1 MKPSVS
7 NALTQGISLTWR
19 NFGRFVVPSLILFFS
34 IAIYTGVSVVAS
46 IVMEYAP
53 LVGFMLQ
60 MFSLLLQGVFI
71 FVSAA
76 LFVWIA
82 VRALQVIRSSDEPR
96 YTWSRFG
103 WYLLY
108 QLVIGAV
115 AALVSIPIVIVSFI
129 AGFTGYALGGL
140 SGVAIAIVTPAS
152 EEVFAQ
158 EVDPENP
165 AYELPASARPEDVID
180 QWRWNGS
187 GWDTVPPKPSPFH
200 RWEDGAWRWLE
211 QLEKD
216 RAKRAIDGAAE
227 AARGK
232 YITLGAG
239 QAMEYMEAYQQALVK
254 LSNPNASVPM
264 VAADVVAGVQRRG
277 AGRPVNNELDA
288 AQSIVEAYGDWLQ
301 VGAVIRR
308 VRLGGK
314 ALVEAAS
321 TQREVAE
328 LRDQVLAALASI

>member
-1 MKPSVS
+1 MTPSVS
-7 NALTQGISLTWR
+7 NALTQGISLTWK

-108 QLVIGAV
+108 QLVLGAV

-140 SGVAIAIVTPAS
+140 SGVVIAIVGLIVLAMVLALIYLSIRVMLAPYAIADTNANPIEALKRSWHLSAGRFWPLFGLSIFTGILNLIGMFALGIGMIFTIPAS
-152 EEVFAQ
+152 YVVLAH
-158 EVDPENP
+158 
-165 AYELPASARPEDVID
+165 YY
-180 QWRWNGS
+180 
-187 GWDTVPPKPSPFH
+187 
-200 RWEDGAWRWLE
+200 E
-211 QLEKD
+211 QLV
-216 RAKRAIDGAAE
+216 G
-227 AARGK
+227 
-232 YITLGAG
+232 
-239 QAMEYMEAYQQALVK
+239 
-254 LSNPNASVPM
+254 
-264 VAADVVAGVQRRG
+264 
-277 AGRPVNNELDA
+277 
-288 AQSIVEAYGDWLQ
+288 VEA
-301 VGAVIRR
+301 
-308 VRLGGK
+308 
-314 ALVEAAS
+314 
-321 TQREVAE
+321 
-328 LRDQVLAALASI
+328 